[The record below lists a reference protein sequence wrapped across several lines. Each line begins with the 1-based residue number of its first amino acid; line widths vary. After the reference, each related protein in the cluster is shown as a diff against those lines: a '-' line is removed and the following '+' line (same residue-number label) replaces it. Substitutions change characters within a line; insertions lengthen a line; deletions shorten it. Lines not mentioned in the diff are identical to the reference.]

1 MRIHTGERQLKTHDI
16 AIYAG
21 DGIGIEVTDEVLKV
35 LAALSEVC
43 GDARYEI
50 TEFDWGGRYF
60 ASAGKVVPDDYL
72 DVLRKFDAVFLG
84 AVGDPANIPDH
95 VTLMP
100 LIEMRQRFDQYVCLR
115 PSRLLPGVKSPL
127 ADVGAGDIDIMVVR
141 ENSEG
146 EYVNHGG
153 TFKVDQPGETALQT
167 SVHTRVGI
175 ERILR
180 YGFELA
186 GKRRKH
192 LTMATKSNAFKFS
205 MVLWDKVLAEVA
217 PDYPDITV
225 DKFHIDALA
234 MNFVRCPQ
242 NYDVVVG
249 SNLFGDILS
258 DLGGAIVG
266 SLGVMPSCNINPER
280 TAPSLF
286 EPVHGSAPD
295 IAGQGIANPIAAIMS
310 AGMMIDFLGENAAAQ
325 RLEACVLDNLSAGEV
340 RTPDL
345 GGTSKTSDVADDII
359 ARLRA

>member
-1 MRIHTGERQLKTHDI
+1 MRIHTGERQLKTHNI

-35 LAALSEVC
+35 LAALSEVYD
-43 GDARYEI
+43 DARYEV
-50 TEFDWGGRYF
+50 TEFDWSTRYF

-84 AVGDPANIPDH
+84 AIGDPASIPDH
-95 VTLMP
+95 VALVP

-127 ADVGAGDIDIMVVR
+127 ADVEAGDIDIMVVR

-146 EYVNHGG
+146 EYVKNGG
-153 TFKVDQPGETALQT
+153 TFKIDQPGETALET

-186 GKRRKH
+186 GKRCKH

-205 MVLWDKVLAEVA
+205 MVLWDKVLAEIA

-225 DKFHIDALA
+225 DKCHIDALA

-258 DLGGAIVG
+258 DLGGAVVG
-266 SLGVMPSCNINPER
+266 SLGVTPSCNINPER

-310 AGMMIDFLGENAAAQ
+310 AG
-325 RLEACVLDNLSAGEV
+325 EV
-340 RTPDL
+340 RTPDI

-359 ARLRA
+359 ARLRS

>member
-1 MRIHTGERQLKTHDI
+1 MKTHDI

-35 LAALSEVC
+35 LAALSELC
-43 GDARYEI
+43 GDVRYET

-60 ASAGKVVPDDYL
+60 AGADKVVPDDYL

-95 VTLMP
+95 VTLVP

-127 ADVGAGDIDIMVVR
+127 ADVEAGGIDIMVVR

-146 EYVNHGG
+146 EYLNNGG
-153 TFKVDQPGETALQT
+153 AFKVGQPGETALQT
-167 SVHTRVGI
+167 SVHTRSGI

-180 YGFELA
+180 YGFDLA

-205 MVLWDKVLAEVA
+205 MVLWDKVLAEIA

-225 DKFHIDALA
+225 DKFHVDALA

-258 DLGGAIVG
+258 DLGAAIVG
-266 SLGVMPSCNINPER
+266 SLGVTPSCNINPER

-310 AGMMIDFLGENAAAQ
+310 AGMMIDFLGESAAAQ
-325 RLEACVLDNLSAGEV
+325 RLEACVIDNLSAGEV

-345 GGTSKTSDVADDII
+345 GGTSKTSEVADDII